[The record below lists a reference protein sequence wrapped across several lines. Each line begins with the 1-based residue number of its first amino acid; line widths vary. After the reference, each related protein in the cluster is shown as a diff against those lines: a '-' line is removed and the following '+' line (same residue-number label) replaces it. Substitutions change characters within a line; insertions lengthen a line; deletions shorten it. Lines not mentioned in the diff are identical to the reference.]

1 MHGVLCL
8 GATLTLLLSTS
19 LAVSDD
25 NVWDGESHD
34 DQVVVGST
42 VVSANHEPG
51 SGATSATPPTYELMR
66 KPLCVHAAE
75 YPYRAIT
82 CLDSDDILS
91 ITCTDGTEAT
101 PPLWRRDQ
109 LADGSGWSQ
118 WRMLDYYRCPE
129 DIAMATVVAREFQT
143 LTIAPSGI
151 SIEPPNGW
159 TLAGLDTVVFAEHA
173 NRTLRATI
181 LGQGVTIRAIAQ
193 SYAWD
198 FGDGSAP
205 LSTADPGRPYPNASI
220 SHVYRA
226 AATRTIRLTTTWSGE
241 YLVDGFTGWLPVGGT
256 AATVSTSAP
265 LRVHTAESRLVDGPV
280 RP

>member
-1 MHGVLCL
+1 MNVVTAITLVSALALGLPCDRDWDSETADNQVSVGGSEHGSS
-8 GATLTLLLSTS
+8 GSEPQST
-19 LAVSDD
+19 
-25 NVWDGESHD
+25 
-34 DQVVVGST
+34 GST
-42 VVSANHEPG
+42 A
-51 SGATSATPPTYELMR
+51 PPTYELMR

-129 DIAMATVVAREFQT
+129 DIAMTTVVAREFQT

-151 SIEPPNGW
+151 SIEPPDGW

-226 AATRTIRLTTTWSGE
+226 AATRTIRLTTTWRGE

-256 AATVSTSAP
+256 AASVSTSAP

>member
-1 MHGVLCL
+1 MTLSISALVHSIALASLLVGGPDPHISDWQTDSDRDTFTV
-8 GATLTLLLSTS
+8 GAH
-19 LAVSDD
+19 A
-25 NVWDGESHD
+25 SHD
-34 DQVVVGST
+34 DTSTNVGST
-42 VVSANHEPG
+42 A
-51 SGATSATPPTYELMR
+51 PPTYELMR

-75 YPYRAIT
+75 FPYRAIT

-226 AATRTIRLTTTWSGE
+226 AAVRTIRLTTTWSGE